1 MKNDHLKNTVF
12 AAMLAAL
19 TAALTLFPRI
29 PIPGAAGGYVHLG
42 DAVIYIAASFL
53 PLPFACAAG
62 GIGGMLADIIS
73 GGAAWAPWT
82 LVIKAL
88 IVLPFTRK
96 NEKLLCKRNYIAPA
110 GALAITVAGYFIAE
124 AVMYAPATAVLS
136 IIWNAA
142 QGAASAVVYYI
153 IAAAIDKRHMIPFF
167 RR

>member
-1 MKNDHLKNTVF
+1 MNKTHIKNTVL
-12 AAMLAAL
+12 AAMFAAL
-19 TAALTLFPRI
+19 TAALTMFPRI

-42 DAVIYIAASFL
+42 DAMIYLAASFL

-88 IVLPFTRK
+88 IALPFTRK
-96 NEKLLCKRNYIAPA
+96 QDTLLCKRNYIAPA
-110 GALAITVAGYFIAE
+110 VALVITVAGYFAAE
-124 AVMYAPATAVLS
+124 AIMYSPAAAVLS
-136 IIWNAA
+136 IVWNAA
-142 QGAASAVVYYI
+142 QGIASAAVYYV
-153 IAAAIDKRHMIPFF
+153 IAVATDKRHIIPFF